1 MLRKKS
7 ALTLLTV
14 TTVTAALLAGCGNSN
29 NAENA
34 NAGAANNSKANNAA
48 ADNAAADNAAAN
60 ASGNAAPANTTADP
74 VEFSFYFTGSENVK
88 NLWDTLIPMF
98 EKDHANI
105 KVKEVYIPSGTGA
118 QPTYDRILAA
128 KKAGKGS
135 GDIDLYEDGLNNVTQ
150 GQKDDLW
157 ETLDPAKIAN
167 LASIDANTMK
177 DVSNLAVP
185 YRSSAVILAY
195 NSEKVQT
202 PPKTLDELF
211 AWIKA
216 NPEKFAYND
225 PSTGGAGSSFVTT
238 TLYKTL
244 PEDAL
249 HNTDPSI
256 EKQWDTGFNTLK
268 DLGKYVYG
276 KGIYP
281 KKNQGTLDLLISGEV
296 DMIPAWSDMALEQ
309 IGNGQLPATTKLAQ
323 ITPGF
328 TGGPTY
334 LMVPKLSEKKDAV
347 NEFLN
352 FVLSPEAQSVVVTAM
367 HGFPGIKLS
376 NMPQDIQDSF
386 KGVAEGFRTFNI
398 GDLGDDINKRWQS
411 DVAAQ

>member
-1 MLRKKS
+1 MLNKKS
-7 ALTLLTV
+7 ALTLLTL
-14 TTVTAALLAGCGNSN
+14 TTVTAGLLAGCGNTN
-29 NAENA
+29 NSENA
-34 NAGAANNSKANNAA
+34 DAGAANTKP
-48 ADNAAADNAAAN
+48 AN
-60 ASGNAAPANTTADP
+60 ANSTSAATDTAAKP

-88 NLWDTLIPMF
+88 NLWDTLVPMF
-98 EKDHANI
+98 EKDHPDI

-128 KKAGKGS
+128 KQAGKGS
-135 GDIDLYEDGLNNVTQ
+135 GDIDLYEDGLSNVTQ

-157 ETLDPAKIAN
+157 ETLDAAKIGN
-167 LASIDANTMK
+167 LASVDASTMK

-185 YRSSAVILAY
+185 YRSSAVVLAY

-202 PPKTLDELF
+202 PPKSLDELF
-211 AWIKA
+211 TWIKA
-216 NPEKFAYND
+216 NPERFAYND

-238 TLYKTL
+238 TLYDKL
-244 PEDAL
+244 PEDAI
-249 HNTDPSI
+249 HNSDPAIQS
-256 EKQWDTGFNTLK
+256 QWNSGFDTLK
-268 DLGKYVYG
+268 DLGKFVYG

-309 IGNGQLPATTKLAQ
+309 IGNGQLPATTKISQ

-328 TGGPTY
+328 NGGPTY

-352 FVLSPEAQSVVVTAM
+352 FVLSPEAQSVVVTTM
-367 HGFPGIKLS
+367 HGFPGIQLS

-398 GDLGDDINKRWQS
+398 GDLGSEINKRWQS

>member
-14 TTVTAALLAGCGNSN
+14 STVTAALLAGCGSTN
-29 NAENA
+29 NADNA
-34 NAGAANNSKANNAA
+34 NAGAANNG
-48 ADNAAADNAAAN
+48 AAN
-60 ASGNAAPANTTADP
+60 TGAANTGATNAGGNAAPADPSAKP
-74 VEFSFYFTGSENVK
+74 VEFNFYFTGSENVK
-88 NLWDTLIPMF
+88 NLWDTVIPMF

-105 KVKEVYIPSGTGA
+105 KVNEVYIPSGTGA

-135 GDIDLYEDGLNNVTQ
+135 GGIDLYEDGLSNVTQ

-157 ETLDPAKIAN
+157 DTLDPAKIAN
-167 LASIDANTMK
+167 LASVDANTMK
-177 DVSNLAVP
+177 DVSNLAIP
-185 YRSSAVILAY
+185 YRSSAVVLAY
-195 NSEKVQT
+195 NSEKVKS

-216 NPEKFAYND
+216 NPERFAYND

-238 TLYKTL
+238 ALYDKL
-244 PEDAL
+244 PEDAI
-249 HNTDPSI
+249 HSSDAGI
-256 EKQWDTGFNTLK
+256 EKQWDAGFDTLK
-268 DLGKYVYG
+268 GLGKYVYG

-281 KKNQGTLDLLISGEV
+281 KKNQGTLDLLIRGEV

-309 IGNGQLPATTKLAQ
+309 IGNGQLPDTTKISQ

-328 TGGPTY
+328 NGGPTY
-334 LMVPKLSEKKDAV
+334 LMVPKLSDKKDAV

-352 FVLSPEAQSVVVTAM
+352 FVLSPEAQSVVVTKM
-367 HGFPGIKLS
+367 HGFPGIQLS

-398 GDLGDDINKRWQS
+398 GDLGNEINKRWQS

>member
-1 MLRKKS
+1 MFRTKS
-7 ALTLLTV
+7 ALTIMTLT
-14 TTVTAALLAGCGNSN
+14 TLSAALLAGCGSN
-29 NAENA
+29 
-34 NAGAANNSKANNAA
+34 GAANNGASNGG
-48 ADNAAADNAAAN
+48 AAN
-60 ASGNAAPANTTADP
+60 AGGNAAQTDASGKP
-74 VEFSFYFTGSENVK
+74 VEFNFYFTGSENVK
-88 NLWDTLIPMF
+88 NLWDTIVPMF
-98 EKDHANI
+98 EKDHPGI
-105 KVKEVYIPSGTGA
+105 KVNEVYIPSGTGA

-135 GDIDLYEDGLNNVTQ
+135 GGIDLYEDGLSNVTQ

-157 ETLDPAKIAN
+157 DALDPAKIAN
-167 LASIDANTMK
+167 LSNVEAATMTDVANM
-177 DVSNLAVP
+177 AVP
-185 YRSSAVILAY
+185 YRSSAVVLAY
-195 NSEKVQT
+195 NSDKVKT

-216 NPEKFAYND
+216 NPERFAYND

-238 TLYKTL
+238 TLYDKL
-244 PEDAL
+244 PEDAI
-249 HNTDPSI
+249 HNDDPSV
-256 EKQWDTGFNTLK
+256 EQQWDTGFQTLK

-309 IGNGQLPATTKLAQ
+309 IENGQLPDTTKISQ

-328 TGGPTY
+328 NGGPTY
-334 LMVPKLSEKKDAV
+334 LMVPKLSDKKDAV

-352 FVLSPEAQSVVVTAM
+352 FVLSPEAQSVVVTKM

-376 NMPQDIQDSF
+376 DMPQDIQDSF
-386 KGVAEGFRTFNI
+386 KDVAEGFRTFNI
-398 GDLGDDINKRWQS
+398 GDLGNEINKRWQS
-411 DVAAQ
+411 EVAAQ

>member
-1 MLRKKS
+1 MLSKKS
-7 ALTLLTV
+7 TLTLLTV

-29 NAENA
+29 NSDTA
-34 NAGAANNSKANNAA
+34 NAGGTNAGA
-48 ADNAAADNAAAN
+48 TNT
-60 ASGNAAPANTTADP
+60 ASADP
-74 VEFSFYFTGSENVK
+74 SAQQVEFSFYFTGSENVK
-88 NLWDTLIPMF
+88 NLWDTIIPMF
-98 EKDHANI
+98 EKDHPNI

-128 KKAGKGS
+128 KQAGKGS
-135 GDIDLYEDGLNNVTQ
+135 GGIDLYEDGLSNVTQ

-157 ETLDPAKIAN
+157 ETLDPAKIGN
-167 LASIDANTMK
+167 LASVDANTMK
-177 DVSNLAVP
+177 DVSNLAIP
-185 YRSSAVILAY
+185 YRSSAVVLAY
-195 NSEKVQT
+195 NSEKVPT
-202 PPKTLDELF
+202 PPKTLGELF

-216 NPEKFAYND
+216 NPERFAYND

-238 TLYKTL
+238 TLYDKL
-244 PEDAL
+244 PEDAI
-249 HNTDPSI
+249 HNSDPRV
-256 EKQWDTGFNTLK
+256 EKEWDKGFDTLK

-309 IGNGQLPATTKLAQ
+309 IGNGQLPASTKISQ

-328 TGGPTY
+328 NGGPTY
-334 LMVPKLSEKKDAV
+334 LMVPKLSDKKDAV

-352 FVLSPEAQSVVVTAM
+352 FVLSPEAQAVVVTKM
-367 HGFPGIKLS
+367 HGFPGIELS

-398 GDLGDDINKRWQS
+398 GDLGNEINKRWQS

>member
-14 TTVTAALLAGCGNSN
+14 TTVTAALLAGCGSTN
-29 NAENA
+29 NGDNA
-34 NAGAANNSKANNAA
+34 ANNGAAINGAANGATNAG
-48 ADNAAADNAAAN
+48 
-60 ASGNAAPANTTADP
+60 GNAAPADAAGKP
-74 VEFSFYFTGSENVK
+74 VEFNFYFTGSENVK
-88 NLWDTLIPMF
+88 SLWDAIIPMF
-98 EKDHANI
+98 EKDHADI
-105 KVKEVYIPSGTGA
+105 KVNEVYIPSGTGA

-128 KKAGKGS
+128 KQAGKGS
-135 GDIDLYEDGLNNVTQ
+135 GGIDLYEDGLSNVTQ

-157 ETLDPAKIAN
+157 DTLDPAKIAN
-167 LASIDANTMK
+167 LASVDPNTLK
-177 DVSNLAVP
+177 DVSNLALP
-185 YRSSAVILAY
+185 YRSSAVVLAY
-195 NSEKVQT
+195 NSDKVKS

-216 NPEKFAYND
+216 NPERFAYND

-238 TLYKTL
+238 TLYDKL
-244 PEDAL
+244 PEDAI
-249 HNTDPSI
+249 HSTDASI
-256 EKQWDTGFNTLK
+256 EKQWDAGFKTLK

-309 IGNGQLPATTKLAQ
+309 IGNGQLPETTKISQ

-328 TGGPTY
+328 NGGPTY
-334 LMVPKLSEKKDAV
+334 LMVPKLSDKKDAV

-352 FVLSPEAQSVVVTAM
+352 FVLSPEAQAVVVTKM
-367 HGFPGIKLS
+367 HGFPGIQLS

-398 GDLGDDINKRWQS
+398 GDLGNEINKRWQS